1 MPGCNKVYA
10 MSVGTVL
17 YATVSAASLRLVMV
31 GDRAGRPQRPDK
43 EIYFA

>member
-17 YATVSAASLRLVMV
+17 YAPVSTASLRLVMA
-31 GDRAGRPQRPDK
+31 GDRAGWP
-43 EIYFA
+43 